1 MQTPPLPDTKDMLRQ
16 QMRKRRQAV
25 SIEQRVQAAHAL
37 AELARDCLPNLFTA
51 EVAGYMPVGS
61 EMNIMPIMALIAFSG
76 GGLSL
81 PTIVDEDQMVFRRWH
96 YGAPLAKGKYEILAP
111 ESGEQVVPRYVLLP
125 LLACDMEGVRL
136 GAGGGY
142 YDRTLARP
150 EYRGCTLLGVGY
162 HFQLLPRLPSEPHD
176 VRVRGFIS
184 EHGLQEFR
192 RG

>member
-1 MQTPPLPDTKDMLRQ
+1 MIRSEQKQLLRT
-16 QMRKRRQAV
+16 QMRTKRASLTIQ
-25 SIEQRVQAAHAL
+25 QREQAAHAL
-37 AELARDCLPNLFTA
+37 AEIARECLPSLFTA

-61 EMNIMPIMALIAFSG
+61 EMDIMPIMALIASSG

-81 PTIVDEDQMVFRRWH
+81 PAIVDEDQMVFRRWH
-96 YGAPLAKGKYEILAP
+96 YGAPLAEGKYGIPAP
-111 ESGEQVVPRYVLLP
+111 DSGEQMVPRYVLLP
-125 LLACDMEGVRL
+125 LLACDSEGVRL

-150 EYRGCTLLGVGY
+150 EYGGCTLLGMGY

-176 VRVRGFIS
+176 VRVQGFLSERGF
-184 EHGLQEFR
+184 QEFG